1 MGGGGE
7 EKISKKQKLIY
18 VSTFNFKLISPQRH

>member
-1 MGGGGE
+1 MGVGGK
-7 EKISKKQKLIY
+7 KISKKQKLIY